1 MTRLAFDDPQAIG
14 SAARRIADGGLVAFP
29 TETVY
34 GLGARADDDRAVAA
48 IFQAKGR
55 PTDHPLIVHL
65 ADSASASRFG
75 ADISPAARRLTEA
88 FWPGPLTVIVRR
100 AEGVA
105 SAAAGGISTIGLRCP
120 VHPVAQ
126 ALLTECA
133 RLGVP
138 GVAAP
143 SANRFGR
150 VSATRAAH
158 VEAEFG
164 ADLWVLD
171 GGDCLLGIES
181 AVVDC
186 TRRRPALLR
195 PGPLSRGRIEAVLG
209 ERLVMPDAQSPRA
222 SGTLAAHYAPQ
233 ARLRLMS
240 GRQLTEALELL
251 GAPLAGLAVYS
262 RSVAESALRH
272 AVLSRAMADDPQAV
286 AHELFAVLRD
296 FDAGDA
302 RLIWVEQPPAGAEW
316 EAVHDR
322 LRRAAAAT

>member
-1 MTRLAFDDPQAIG
+1 MTRLAFDDPQAIAA
-14 SAARRIADGGLVAFP
+14 AARRIADGGLVAFP

-48 IFQAKGR
+48 IFEAKGR

-65 ADSASASRFG
+65 ADPDPAPCFA
-75 ADISPAARRLTEA
+75 AETSPAARRLIEA

-105 SAAAGGISTIGLRCP
+105 SAAAGGLATIGLRCP
-120 VHPVAQ
+120 VHPVAR
-126 ALLTECA
+126 ALLAECA

-164 ADLWVLD
+164 CDLWVLD

-195 PGPLSRGRIEAVLG
+195 PGPLTRGRIEAVLG

-233 ARLRLMS
+233 ARLRMMS
-240 GRQLTEALELL
+240 GPQLTEALDLL
-251 GAPLAGLAVYS
+251 GAPLPGLAVYS
-262 RSVAESALRH
+262 RSVAEAALRH
-272 AVLSRAMADDPQAV
+272 AVLSQAMADDPQTV

-296 FDAGDA
+296 FDAGGA
-302 RLIWVEQPPAGAEW
+302 RLIWVEQPPASAEW